1 MFVDKY
7 PIMLNIQDRIAVVV
21 GGGRIA
27 YRKII
32 SLLQS
37 GACVTVISPEVSSRI
52 EQLYIDGS
60 INWKQK
66 SFAAED
72 IHKAFVVI
80 AATDDKQINREVAL
94 IAGPMQLVNIVD
106 DPELSNFHVPAT
118 LRRGRLTI
126 AVATVGASPIL
137 AKKIRDDLAETYDET
152 YADYVDFLAKAR
164 TEIKK
169 MQLLFEE
176 QRVLLKEITKDTYV
190 KSTEKQKQFLLLIH
204 IHLATEA
211 V

>member
-1 MFVDKY
+1 MLVDKY
-7 PIMLNIQDRIAVVV
+7 PIMLNIEGRIAVVV

-27 YRKII
+27 YRKIR

-37 GACVTVISPEVSSRI
+37 GAYVTVISPEISNPI
-52 EQLYIDGS
+52 EQLHIKGS
-60 INWKQK
+60 INWEQK
-66 SFAAED
+66 PFAAGD
-72 IHKAFVVI
+72 IHDAFVVI
-80 AATDDKQINREVAL
+80 AATDNKQTNRQVAST
-94 IAGPMQLVNIVD
+94 AGPMQLLNIVD

-137 AKKIRDDLAETYDET
+137 AKKIRDDLAEVYDEA

-169 MQLLFEE
+169 MQLLLEE
-176 QRVLLKEITKDTYV
+176 QHVLLNEITKDIYL

-204 IHLATEA
+204 IYLATEA